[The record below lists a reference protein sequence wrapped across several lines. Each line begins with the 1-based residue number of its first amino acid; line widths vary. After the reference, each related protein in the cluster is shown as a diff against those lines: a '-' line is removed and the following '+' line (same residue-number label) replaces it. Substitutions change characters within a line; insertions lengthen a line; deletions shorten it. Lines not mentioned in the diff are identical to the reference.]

1 MPRQVSLQRLD
12 RAREHRLGRE
22 YTERLQ
28 IRCSSA
34 RQNITELSGG
44 NQQKTIIAK
53 WLAAESDLF
62 IFDEPTRGIDVGA
75 KAEIYRIMRALA
87 ESGKGILMVS
97 SELPELLAV
106 CDRIVV
112 YREGGI
118 ARIVDNRDATEAS
131 IMEIATA

>member
-1 MPRQVSLQRLD
+1 
-12 RAREHRLGRE
+12 
-22 YTERLQ
+22 
-28 IRCSSA
+28 
-34 RQNITELSGG
+34 
-44 NQQKTIIAK
+44 
-53 WLAAESDLF
+53 
-62 IFDEPTRGIDVGA
+62 
-75 KAEIYRIMRALA
+75 MRALA